1 MRLLSVFL
9 LALFGCGGSLSDE
22 QRRQLRE
29 AQEQQAIRKI
39 PEADLLAEAF
49 ARGRTLAK
57 LFQDRKPEA
66 LPLDSI
72 SNANQVVIRWHELDA
87 FDALNIERQLIE
99 AYVVAASTGSAIADN
114 VQRLGADTLLY
125 TMPVTRYRPDSVLE
139 VKGMWSI
146 RMATRNVVL
155 GMKHN

>member
-1 MRLLSVFL
+1 MRVLTVIL

-39 PEADLLAEAF
+39 READLLAETF
-49 ARGRTLAK
+49 TRGRILTQLI
-57 LFQDRKPEA
+57 QDQKPEA

-72 SNANQVVIRWHELDA
+72 SNANQVVIRWHGLDA
-87 FDALNIERQLIE
+87 FDALDIERQLIE

-139 VKGMWSI
+139 VEGMWSI